1 MEGKYP
7 QTDRYLSLI
16 KKSDEAFEYLLDY
29 FKQCDE
35 PTMIVMFGDHQPSIE
50 TDFVEEV
57 MGKKLEDLSLE
68 EKQKRF
74 VTPFVL
80 WANYD
85 IPEGY
90 IDMISSNYLSTL
102 LLQTAGLETT
112 QYNKFLSALYK
123 QLPVIDT
130 TGYITAD
137 GRYYTYDDKTKTP
150 KFPLIS

>member
-1 MEGKYP
+1 
-7 QTDRYLSLI
+7 
-16 KKSDEAFEYLLDY
+16 
-29 FKQCDE
+29 
-35 PTMIVMFGDHQPSIE
+35 MFGDHQPSIE

-90 IDMISSNYLSTL
+90 IDMMSSNYLSTL

-130 TGYITAD
+130 TGYIAAD
-137 GRYYTYDDKTKTP
+137 GRYYTYDDKTKYTDLL
-150 KFPLIS
+150 KAYEKIQYNDLFDAAGRHDDLFYLNDSNTQQ